1 MYYAYKK
8 IKKHRENK
16 RLQAER
22 QCVREPGSI
31 ATSETATSDG
41 APPDDDEEAAG
52 DPLYTGKPLDPAN
65 RKSKNNS
72 WVRAHSPT
80 LSPTLSPTVH

>member
-22 QCVREPGSI
+22 ECVREPGSI
-31 ATSETATSDG
+31 ATESETATSDG
-41 APPDDDEEAAG
+41 APPDEEAAG

-80 LSPTLSPTVH
+80 LSPTR